1 MLSEV
6 ILKAHAAHRH
16 SRNLSFLY
24 IIYHKYHFLPSG
36 VYLCTILGYNVFVYF
51 INRRNYLYNEKQFL
65 KGLLIKITS
74 AVSATVLVFSAFA
87 ADTQAAAYNKVY
99 SETDTTSTKAV
110 WPDAPDVNSNSCILI
125 DADTGSILF
134 ERNSHEKCYPASTTK
149 ILTGLLTIE
158 NCNMDDVVTFSQS
171 AANSINVYED
181 ANLSSKAGEQ
191 FTVNQLLHGLLLY
204 SANEMAYALGEHVAG
219 SIDAFVDMMNAKAKE
234 LGALNTHFANAS
246 GLYNTDH
253 YTTAYDMAMI
263 ARGCY
268 NNASFVSI
276 DSTADA
282 YVIPATN
289 MSAQRTIR
297 HRHKMLKGRAYYYEY
312 CKGGKQDI
320 LMNHRIHLLHLQK
333 KTVCV
338 LYALYLRKPQ
348 MR

>member
-1 MLSEV
+1 MY
-6 ILKAHAAHRH
+6 KR
-16 SRNLSFLY
+16 
-24 IIYHKYHFLPSG
+24 
-36 VYLCTILGYNVFVYF
+36 
-51 INRRNYLYNEKQFL
+51 Q
-65 KGLLIKITS
+65 LIKITS
-74 AVSATVLVFSAFA
+74 AVSATVLACSVFTTDAH
-87 ADTQAAAYNKVY
+87 AAAYNITY
-99 SETDTTSTKAV
+99 SETGTANTEVS
-110 WPDAPDVNSNSCILI
+110 WPDAPEVNSSSCILV

-158 NCNMDDVVTFSQS
+158 NCNMDDVVTFSQ
-171 AANSINVYED
+171 AAATSINIYED
-181 ANLSSKAGEQ
+181 ANLGCKTGEQ

-246 GLYNTDH
+246 GLYNTNH

-282 YVIPATN
+282 YVIL
-289 MSAQRTIR
+289 S
-297 HRHKMLKGRAYYYEY
+297 L
-312 CKGGKQDI
+312 
-320 LMNHRIHLLHLQK
+320 IHISEP
-333 KTVCV
+333 T
-338 LYALYLRKPQ
+338 R
-348 MR
+348 RS

>member
-1 MLSEV
+1 M
-6 ILKAHAAHRH
+6 K
-16 SRNLSFLY
+16 
-24 IIYHKYHFLPSG
+24 
-36 VYLCTILGYNVFVYF
+36 
-51 INRRNYLYNEKQFL
+51 KQFL

-99 SETDTTSTKAV
+99 SETDTTSTEAV
-110 WPDAPDVNSNSCILI
+110 WPDAPDVNSSSCILI

-246 GLYNTDH
+246 GLYNTNH

-297 HRHKMLKGRAYYYEY
+297 HRHKMLKGRAY
-312 CKGGKQDI
+312 
-320 LMNHRIHLLHLQK
+320 
-333 KTVCV
+333 
-338 LYALYLRKPQ
+338 
-348 MR
+348 